1 MGLASSREEFA
12 RAAEGLPATEPDL
25 SDEVVCVEPV
35 GPDYFRD
42 PAAVQ
47 RCVVRRGGRLYVSRM
62 D

>member
-1 MGLASSREEFA
+1 MGMAKSREEFE

-35 GPDYFRD
+35 DAAYFRD
-42 PAAVQ
+42 PDRVQ
-47 RCVVRRGGRLYVSRM
+47 RCIVRRKGRLFVTKF